1 MSQPAKRRRLHRKP
15 AGATRVTSETPA
27 TASDAASVVDGG
39 LAWLLGTSKTVKDFR
54 SETFERDALHI
65 RRQAPE
71 YYNSAFGALAS
82 PEAFFNLLER
92 GDVGLNRVNV
102 FRCRDGST
110 KEVPSKP
117 LTSVKAVRRLFTAGW
132 SLQWLQPQQENNS
145 LAALV
150 ARLESDFGCLV
161 GVNAY
166 LTPPGAQG
174 LAPHWD
180 DVDVFVLQL
189 SGSKS
194 WTLHRSTV
202 DAQLPPGE
210 QALPRYSSGDLP
222 MESLTKPFL
231 KPRLASG
238 DLLYFPRGTIHYAP
252 NRDGNAASVH
262 LTISAFQRQSLFDL
276 SSKVF
281 EEAMSEMWEVDET
294 LRRALPWRSFA
305 PASGEYPALCRSVA
319 KVFSR
324 LAKVLEEEAKT
335 ARARKGASSSGR
347 SRDGFTAAALAELG
361 ADFVR
366 SRMPPR
372 SQDLAGDTCDVVSP
386 SSHVAV
392 ADASAMALLPGLDG
406 GAPTELV
413 HSLRNSQEDHM
424 MLRHMPE
431 DSQSIT
437 GLQLDPALSS
447 VLQELCASS
456 TGGGS
461 RAKGPL
467 ELILRRVGA
476 PRKDWPELCRV
487 LTRLAAEGVVQ
498 IHNK

>member
-1 MSQPAKRRRLHRKP
+1 MHQPAKRRRLHCKP
-15 AGATRVTSETPA
+15 AGAEPTTSEPPA
-27 TASDAASVVDGG
+27 NASNAIGAVDEG
-39 LAWLLGTSKTVKDFR
+39 LDWLLGTSTTIKEFR
-54 SETFERDALHI
+54 SQTFERDALHI
-65 RRQAPE
+65 RRKAPE
-71 YYNSAFGALAS
+71 YYNSSLGALAT
-82 PEAFFNLLER
+82 PEAFFKLLEK

-117 LTSVKAVRRLFTAGW
+117 LTSPKAVRRLFAEGW
-132 SLQWLQPQQENNS
+132 SLQWLQPQQEHGP

-150 ARLESDFGCLV
+150 ARLESEFGCLV

-202 DAQLPPGE
+202 TAQLPPGQ

-222 MESLTKPFL
+222 LDGLSKPFL
-231 KPRLASG
+231 KPRLSSG

-252 NRDGNAASVH
+252 NRDGNVASVH

-281 EEAMSEMWEVDET
+281 EEAMSEMWEVDDG
-294 LRRALPWRSFA
+294 LRRALPWLSMA
-305 PASGEYPALCRSVA
+305 TASSEYPAICRSVA
-319 KVFSR
+319 NVFSR
-324 LAKVLEEEAKT
+324 LAKALEGEAKI
-335 ARARKGASSSGR
+335 AIGNKGGQP
-347 SRDGFTAAALAELG
+347 RDGFISAALAELG

-366 SRMPPR
+366 NRMPPR
-372 SQDLAGDTCDVVSP
+372 PQDTAADTCDVVSP
-386 SSHVAV
+386 SSHVMVSDTSAV
-392 ADASAMALLPGLDG
+392 ALLPGLDG

-413 HSLRNSQEDHM
+413 HSMNNTQEDHM
-424 MLRHMPE
+424 MARDMLE
-431 DSQSIT
+431 DGQDVVA

-447 VLQELCASS
+447 VLHELCAIS

-461 RAKGPL
+461 CKKDQL
-467 ELILRRVGA
+467 ELILRRLMV
-476 PRKDWPELCRV
+476 PKKDWPELCRV

-498 IHNK
+498 IHHK